1 MKKWMSILAVGA
13 LSLSLAA
20 CSQTASPTDN
30 TKVTETSNLTLQE
43 VYDKSIKA
51 SEELK
56 SVKATID
63 MKQKMSIADQDVN
76 ANFSSLMDMEYVMEP
91 MQIYQKGTTTMH
103 AMTEDGEEQ
112 VMDME
117 SYITKD
123 SFYMREGDQWMK
135 LPQELL
141 GELQN
146 STEQSDP
153 AEQLK
158 QIENYLED
166 FTFKQ
171 DNDNYIL
178 SLEASGE
185 KFTELVQGLLD
196 EMMQNIMDS
205 GQEANI
211 EMDIKS
217 IKYLIYIDKETFNSS
232 KVDMVMDMSMVVDG
246 EKIIMYQDVKTKFSN
261 FNEIKEIVIPQEV
274 IDGALE
280 I

>member
-1 MKKWMSILAVGA
+1 MKKWMSMLAVGA

-20 CSQTASPTDN
+20 CNQTASPTDN
-30 TKVTETSNLTLQE
+30 TKITETSNLTLQE

-63 MKQKMSIADQDVN
+63 MKQKMSMVDQGIDADI
-76 ANFSSLMDMEYVMEP
+76 SSLMDMEYVIEP
-91 MQIYQKGTTTMH
+91 MQIYQKGKTTMH
-103 AMTEDGEEQ
+103 AMTGDGEDQ

-123 SFYMREGDQWMK
+123 SFYMSEGDQWMK
-135 LPQELL
+135 LPQDLL

-146 STEQSDP
+146 SAEQSNPSD
-153 AEQLK
+153 QLK
-158 QIENYLED
+158 QIESFLED

-171 DNDNYIL
+171 DNDHYIL

-185 KFTELVQGLLD
+185 KFTELVQSQLD
-196 EMMQNIMDS
+196 DMMQNIMDS

-217 IKYLIYIDKETFNSS
+217 VKYLIHIDKKTFNSS
-232 KVDMVMDMSMVVDG
+232 KVDMVMDMSMVIDG
-246 EKIIMYQDVKTKFSN
+246 EEMMLYQDVKTNFSH
-261 FNEIKEIVIPQEV
+261 FNEIKEIVIPQDV
-274 IDGALE
+274 IDSALE